1 MNAAF
6 HDVTSQT
13 NPDEEISYNMFSFAS
28 DIWR

>member
-28 DIWR
+28 DI